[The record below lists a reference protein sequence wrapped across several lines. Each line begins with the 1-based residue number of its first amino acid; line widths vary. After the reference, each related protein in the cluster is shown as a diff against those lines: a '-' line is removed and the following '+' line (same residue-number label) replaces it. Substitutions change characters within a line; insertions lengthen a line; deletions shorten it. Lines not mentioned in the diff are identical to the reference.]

1 MSQPEPMA
9 AKQSDNDK
17 QVQVLV
23 IGGINARKEHHH
35 GTSVVPNHADSR
47 HARTGAV
54 GVFLWHFD
62 SCQVSLDPA
71 YLVLLA
77 FFLTADADWIIL
89 VPLPTRY
96 LVP

>member
-1 MSQPEPMA
+1 MSQSEPMA

-23 IGGINARKEHHH
+23 IGGINARKEHHN

-54 GVFLWHFD
+54 GVFF
-62 SCQVSLDPA
+62 V
-71 YLVLLA
+71 A
-77 FFLTADADWIIL
+77 F
-89 VPLPTRY
+89 
-96 LVP
+96 